1 MASDLTP
8 AQFADLA
15 ESIARDAA
23 ALAARRRAEGVE
35 VADRKSSIVDV
46 VTAAD
51 REVEALI
58 RARIAEA
65 RPDDAFHG
73 EESGSASGAS
83 GITWVVDPIDGTVNY
98 LYGSDEYGV
107 SIGVVRGGADPM
119 TWEPIAG
126 VVVAPATG
134 TVFRAAAGQG
144 ATRDGE
150 PLSVAAPGSLA
161 ETLVATGFGYTAD
174 RRREQVAVLA
184 GLIGE
189 VRDIRRGGA
198 ASLDCCAVGA
208 GTVDAYYERGINS
221 WDMAGGALVAQE
233 AGATIRIWEAGGT
246 RSFLFA
252 SPAVADELEALVR
265 RLEAGALGSVPA

>member
-8 AQFADLA
+8 SQFADLA

-174 RRREQVAVLA
+174 RRREQVAVLT

-208 GTVDAYYERGINS
+208 GTVDAYYERGINP

>member
-8 AQFADLA
+8 SQFADLA

-98 LYGSDEYGV
+98 LYGSAEYGV
-107 SIGVVRGGADPM
+107 SIGVVRGAPDPM

-134 TVFRAAAGQG
+134 TVFRAAVGQG

-208 GTVDAYYERGINS
+208 GVVDAYYERGINP

-233 AGATIRIWEAGGT
+233 AGAVIRIWEAGGI

-265 RLEAGALGSVPA
+265 GLEAGALGAVRA